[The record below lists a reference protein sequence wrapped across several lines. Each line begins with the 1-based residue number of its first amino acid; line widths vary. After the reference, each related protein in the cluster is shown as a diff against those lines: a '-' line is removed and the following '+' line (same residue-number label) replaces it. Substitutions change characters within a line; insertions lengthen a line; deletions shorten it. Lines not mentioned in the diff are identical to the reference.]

1 MNKKILITIAIV
13 TSFAA
18 SLIGCQSIDSSR
30 SEENTI
36 KMVYVNWAEGIAM
49 TNLAKVVLEDKMN
62 YNVDLT
68 MADVAPIFTS
78 LASGDQD
85 VFMDAWLPVTHESY
99 MKEYG
104 DELETIGTNFEGA
117 RIGLVV
123 PEYMNIQSI
132 DELNNWNSDLEGQII
147 GIDSGA
153 GIMSTTEAAI
163 ETYGLSLSLLP
174 GSGPAMTASLETAI
188 SKELPIVV
196 TGWEPHWKFARWD
209 LKFLED
215 PKGVFGESETIYTI
229 ARNNFSKDMPEAAKF
244 FENFSMSSQELGDLM
259 GAIADSS
266 EDPEVVAREWM
277 SSHPKRIASW
287 LPAN

>member
-1 MNKKILITIAIV
+1 
-13 TSFAA
+13 
-18 SLIGCQSIDSSR
+18 
-30 SEENTI
+30 
-36 KMVYVNWAEGIAM
+36 
-49 TNLAKVVLEDKMN
+49 
-62 YNVDLT
+62 
-68 MADVAPIFTS
+68 
-78 LASGDQD
+78 
-85 VFMDAWLPVTHESY
+85 MDAWLPVTHESY

-104 DELETIGTNFEGA
+104 DELETLGTNFEGA

-132 DELNNWNSDLEGQII
+132 EELNDLALDLEGQII

-153 GIMSTTEAAI
+153 GIMSTAETAI
-163 ETYGLSLSLLP
+163 EEYGLSLSLLP

-229 ARNNFSKDMPEAAKF
+229 ARNNFSEDMPQVAKF
-244 FENFSMSSQELGDLM
+244 FDNFEMSSQELGDLM

-266 EDPEVVAREWM
+266 EDPDVVAKEWM
-277 SSHPKRIASW
+277 DAHPELISSWIPS
-287 LPAN
+287 N

>member
-1 MNKKILITIAIV
+1 MIKKILITATLIL
-13 TSFAA
+13 
-18 SLIGCQSIDSSR
+18 SLTTALVGCQSPASSK
-30 SEENTI
+30 SEETTI

-49 TNLAKVVLEDKMN
+49 TNLAKVILEDKMD
-62 YNVDLT
+62 YTVELT

-85 VFMDAWLPVTHESY
+85 VFMDAWLPVTHQSY

-104 DELETIGTNFEGA
+104 DELETLGTNFEGA

-132 DELNNWNSDLEGQII
+132 EELNDLALDLEGQII

-153 GIMSTTEAAI
+153 GIMSTAETAI
-163 ETYGLSLSLLP
+163 EEYGLSLSLLP

-229 ARNNFSKDMPEAAKF
+229 ARNNFSEDMPQVAKF
-244 FENFSMSSQELGDLM
+244 FDNFEMSSQELGDLM

-266 EDPEVVAREWM
+266 EDPDVVAKEWM
-277 SSHPKRIASW
+277 DAHPELVSSWIPS
-287 LPAN
+287 N

>member
-1 MNKKILITIAIV
+1 MIKKILITATLIL
-13 TSFAA
+13 
-18 SLIGCQSIDSSR
+18 SLTTALVGCQSSASSK
-30 SEENTI
+30 SEETTI

-49 TNLAKVVLEDKMN
+49 TNLAKAILEDKMD
-62 YNVDLT
+62 YTVELT

-104 DELETIGTNFEGA
+104 DELETLGTNFEGA

-132 DELNNWNSDLEGQII
+132 EELNDLALDLEGQII

-153 GIMSTTEAAI
+153 GIMSTAETAI
-163 ETYGLSLSLLP
+163 EEYELSLSLLP

-229 ARNNFSKDMPEAAKF
+229 ARNNFSEDMPQVAKF
-244 FENFSMSSQELGDLM
+244 FDNFEMSSQELGDLM

-266 EDPEVVAREWM
+266 EDPDVVAKEWM
-277 SSHPKRIASW
+277 DAHPELISSWIPS
-287 LPAN
+287 N

>member
-1 MNKKILITIAIV
+1 MIKKILITATLIL
-13 TSFAA
+13 
-18 SLIGCQSIDSSR
+18 SLTTALVGCQSPASSK
-30 SEENTI
+30 SEETTI

-49 TNLAKVVLEDKMN
+49 TNLAKVILEDKMD
-62 YNVDLT
+62 YTVELT

-104 DELETIGTNFEGA
+104 DELETLGTNFEGA

-132 DELNNWNSDLEGQII
+132 EELNDLALDLEGQII

-153 GIMSTTEAAI
+153 GIMSTAETAI
-163 ETYGLSLSLLP
+163 EEYGLSLSLLP

-229 ARNNFSKDMPEAAKF
+229 ARNNFSEDMPQVAKF
-244 FENFSMSSQELGDLM
+244 FDNFEMSSQELGDLM

-266 EDPEVVAREWM
+266 EEPEVVAKEWM
-277 SSHPKRIASW
+277 DAHPELVSSWIPS
-287 LPAN
+287 N

>member
-1 MNKKILITIAIV
+1 MIKKILITATLIL
-13 TSFAA
+13 
-18 SLIGCQSIDSSR
+18 SLATVLVGCQNPASSK
-30 SEENTI
+30 SEETTI

-49 TNLAKVVLEDKMN
+49 TNLAKVILEDKMD
-62 YNVDLT
+62 YTVELT

-85 VFMDAWLPVTHESY
+85 VFMDAWLPVTHQSY

-104 DELETIGTNFEGA
+104 DELETLGTNFEGA

-132 DELNNWNSDLEGQII
+132 EELNDLALDLEGQII

-153 GIMSTTEAAI
+153 GIMSTAETAI
-163 ETYGLSLSLLP
+163 EEYGLSLSLLP

-229 ARNNFSKDMPEAAKF
+229 ARNNFSEDMPQVAKF
-244 FENFSMSSQELGDLM
+244 FDNFEMSSQELGDLM

-266 EDPEVVAREWM
+266 EDPDVVAKEWM
-277 SSHPKRIASW
+277 DAHPELISSWIPS
-287 LPAN
+287 N

>member
-18 SLIGCQSIDSSR
+18 SLIGCQSIDSSK
-30 SEENTI
+30 SKENTI

-153 GIMSTTEAAI
+153 GI
-163 ETYGLSLSLLP
+163 
-174 GSGPAMTASLETAI
+174 
-188 SKELPIVV
+188 
-196 TGWEPHWKFARWD
+196 
-209 LKFLED
+209 
-215 PKGVFGESETIYTI
+215 
-229 ARNNFSKDMPEAAKF
+229 
-244 FENFSMSSQELGDLM
+244 
-259 GAIADSS
+259 
-266 EDPEVVAREWM
+266 
-277 SSHPKRIASW
+277 
-287 LPAN
+287 